1 MRILKTLALTGLV
14 AALTFSA
21 QAAAE
26 QSQDFGDYVVHYNTL
41 NTDFLAPE
49 VARTYGIT
57 RSGNR
62 AILTVTVL
70 KKDLGLGAVPVKAKI
85 QASAVNLSNQ
95 PKAVSMREITD
106 GKAIYYVGEFP
117 ISNEETLN
125 FDLQV
130 STDGGASHTLAFQQ
144 QFFTD

>member
-1 MRILKTLALTGLV
+1 MRAVKTLALAIVIVV
-14 AALTFSA
+14 ASFSG
-21 QAAAE
+21 QARAE
-26 QSQDFGDYVVHYNTL
+26 QSEDFGDYVVHYNTL

-49 VARTYGIT
+49 VARSYGIT

-70 KKDLGLGAVPVKAKI
+70 KKDLGLGAVPVKAQI
-85 QASAVNLSNQ
+85 QAGAINLSNQ
-95 PKAVSMREITD
+95 VKAMSMREITD

-125 FDLQV
+125 FDLQIT
-130 STDGGASHTLAFQQ
+130 TDEGGSHALAFRQ
-144 QFFTD
+144 QFFTN